1 MTELGALG
9 IGVVGVAVG
18 GCVYAAVSM
27 LRRRKQRFKENVVC
41 VCVSDSVLLC
51 VFVSTRL
58 SGEPAGACS
67 GLSLHMHTFIRKYV
81 CT

>member
-1 MTELGALG
+1 MPQSA
-9 IGVVGVAVG
+9 
-18 GCVYAAVSM
+18 CYAAGSSDS
-27 LRRRKQRFKENVVC
+27 RKMWC

-51 VFVSTRL
+51 VFVSTRR

-67 GLSLHMHTFIRKYV
+67 GSRLHMHTFIRKYV

>member
-41 VCVSDSVLLC
+41 VCV
-51 VFVSTRL
+51 
-58 SGEPAGACS
+58 
-67 GLSLHMHTFIRKYV
+67 
-81 CT
+81 

>member
-1 MTELGALG
+1 M
-9 IGVVGVAVG
+9 
-18 GCVYAAVSM
+18 YAAVSM

-41 VCVSDSVLLC
+41 VCVCASDSILLC
-51 VFVSTRL
+51 VFVSTRR

-67 GLSLHMHTFIRKYV
+67 GSRLHMHTFIRKYV